1 MTNWT
6 WTCCRRATGDKKKKR
21 ESRSKPPE
29 IHGSINKRCV
39 FFPWLSVCLIV
50 LSSGSGS
57 GGGGRGAFRV
67 AKLHHKEGNSCTETE
82 CSFGF
87 APPKHRLSPPI
98 SLVMS
103 TLLIQQGAWGGPG
116 TDGAQA
122 HSLFPCVCRVCL
134 LSELRGVREHKT
146 EIRPKAENLSQLI
159 VV

>member
-6 WTCCRRATGDKKKKR
+6 WTCCRRATGDKKKEKAGASLQKSMDPSTR
-21 ESRSKPPE
+21 GVSFS
-29 IHGSINKRCV
+29 HDWVCV
-39 FFPWLSVCLIV
+39 WLCSAVV
-50 LSSGSGS
+50 GS

-67 AKLHHKEGNSCTETE
+67 AKLHHKESNSCTETE
-82 CSFGF
+82 RSFGF

-103 TLLIQQGAWGGPG
+103 TLLIQRGAWGGPG